1 MCLWHYTNF
10 TASWKFYFYLTD
22 VSGPVTQPVPSSS
35 GLSSLGSGGSSS
47 SHTNTGEGLNS
58 DRKRGKKRRDLKEP
72 SVLTD
77 STFIEGKNK
86 KLMLEIDTMQKM
98 TKAQEER
105 EALEFELLR
114 SKIAEVNSRKEF
126 FETLTKVI
134 KKRNSLSLLESFFEE
149 NED

>member
-1 MCLWHYTNF
+1 
-10 TASWKFYFYLTD
+10 
-22 VSGPVTQPVPSSS
+22 
-35 GLSSLGSGGSSS
+35 
-47 SHTNTGEGLNS
+47 
-58 DRKRGKKRRDLKEP
+58 LKEP